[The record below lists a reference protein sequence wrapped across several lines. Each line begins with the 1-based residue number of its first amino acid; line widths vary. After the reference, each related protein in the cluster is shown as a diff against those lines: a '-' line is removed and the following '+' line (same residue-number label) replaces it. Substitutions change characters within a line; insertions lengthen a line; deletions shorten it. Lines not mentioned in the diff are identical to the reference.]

1 MARMIAHDDA
11 MIDADAI
18 EPLGRLIYQFLPMG
32 KEQHLVP
39 PRHGRANHRGRNG
52 GFAAARRQDIDDA
65 APPECEL
72 LPDGLDARLLVSAQG
87 LRPAAPRDSPRAA
100 HHHTP

>member
-32 KEQHLVP
+32 KKQNAIP
-39 PRHGRANHRGRNG
+39 AGNRRANHRGRNG
-52 GFAAARRQDIDDA
+52 RLAAASGQDIDDA
-65 APPECEL
+65 PPPCSEL
-72 LPDGLDARLLVSAQG
+72 LPDGLDARLLVWAEG
-87 LRPAAPRDSPRAA
+87 LRPAAPTPRAA

>member
-1 MARMIAHDDA
+1 MARMIAHNDA

-18 EPLGRLIYQFLPMG
+18 EPLGRLVYEFLPMG

-39 PRHGRANHRGRNG
+39 PRHGRANHCGRNG
-52 GFAAARRQDIDDA
+52 GFSAASGQDIDDA

-72 LPDGLDARLLVSAQG
+72 LPDGLDARLLVWAEG
-87 LRPAAPRDSPRAA
+87 LRPSATAPRAA